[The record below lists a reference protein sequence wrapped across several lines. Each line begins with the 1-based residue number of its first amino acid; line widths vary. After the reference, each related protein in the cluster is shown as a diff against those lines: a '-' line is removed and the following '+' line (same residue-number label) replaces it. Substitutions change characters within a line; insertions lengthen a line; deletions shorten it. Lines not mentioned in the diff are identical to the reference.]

1 VDGARLGSLE
11 SYPEE
16 LLLPIAA
23 VDAFPVSYPE
33 PNDHDRHRA
42 VCLVRLTDDE
52 GRTGWGEC
60 TTYWP
65 EAAVACGVL
74 VEALRDHIVGRDAV
88 QNESIM
94 RGLKSQT
101 WWYGTGGVGIA
112 GFALSGIDVALWDL
126 KGKVLDTRVL
136 DLLGGPA
143 HERLP
148 AIASSH
154 ATGTEVPEMAE
165 EIASWLA
172 TGLTGVKIGF
182 GKLGDANLGFEHDR
196 DVAFMAAVREA
207 VGPSKRIMIDCGVR
221 NRWTV
226 PMAVARVRAFE
237 EYRVDWIEEPLGAE
251 DPDGYAQLRQATQTL
266 IAYGERE
273 WSPAGVKKILD
284 TGTVDVVG
292 LDPGRVGGVTGF
304 AQSCDLL
311 EVARRQGNAHAWS
324 TAVDTAASLALTWAK
339 PVCHQ
344 LEEQPFKGPMQADL
358 IGGAIVH
365 HDGYMDEPQGP
376 GLGIEVDQSVVDRYR
391 IGR

>member
-1 VDGARLGSLE
+1 
-11 SYPEE
+11 
-16 LLLPIAA
+16 LPIAA
-23 VDAFPVSYPE
+23 LDAFPVSYPE
-33 PNDHDRHRA
+33 PNDHGRNRA
-42 VCLVRLTDDE
+42 VCLVRLTDDD

-65 EAAVACGVL
+65 EAAVAAAVL
-74 VEALRDHIVGRDAV
+74 VEALRGHVVGQDAV

-94 RGLKSQT
+94 RGLRAQT

-126 KGKVLDTRVL
+126 KGKTLGARVL

-143 HERLP
+143 HDTLP

-154 ATGTEVPEMAE
+154 ATGTEIPEMAE

-172 TGLTGVKIGF
+172 TGLTGVKVGF

-196 DVAFMAAVREA
+196 DVAWMKAVREA
-207 VGPSKRIMIDCGVR
+207 LGPSKRIMIDCGVR
-221 NRWTV
+221 NKWTV
-226 PMAVARVRAFE
+226 PEAVARVRAFE
-237 EYRVDWIEEPLGAE
+237 EYGLDWIEEPLGAE
-251 DPDGYAQLRQATQTL
+251 DPHGYAQLRQATQTL

-273 WSPAGVKKILD
+273 YGPAGVQRLLD

-304 AQSCDLL
+304 ALACDLL
-311 EVARRQGNAHAWS
+311 ELAKRQGNAHCWS
-324 TAVDTAASLALTWAK
+324 TAIDTAASLAITWAK
-339 PVCHQ
+339 PACKQ
-344 LEEQPFKGPMQADL
+344 LEEQPFKGPMQHDL

-365 HDGYMDEPQGP
+365 KDGYMEQPQGP
-376 GLGIEVDQSVVDRYR
+376 GLGIEVDQSVVDRYVIAR
-391 IGR
+391 